1 MNAITL
7 LDELSTITKDNLRQV
22 QSLKKLSL
30 DELNFK
36 PDTESWSVLECIE
49 HLNRYGN
56 FYIPE
61 IRKRIAQYN
70 YKTSPVFKHG
80 WLGNYF
86 VQSMLPKEKLNKM
99 KTFKSMNPNNS
110 KLDSAILDTFILQQE
125 ALLDL
130 LNQARN
136 TDLTRVKTAISITR
150 WIKLKLGDTFRV
162 VIYHNLRHIIQARNV
177 LERIPQNQSVVNSAN
192 CS

>member
-7 LDELSTITKDNLRQV
+7 LDELSAITKDNLRQV

-61 IRKRIAQYN
+61 IRKRIAQSN
-70 YKTSPVFKHG
+70 YKTSPVFKYG

-110 KLDSAILDTFILQQE
+110 KLDSEILDTFILQQE

-130 LNQARN
+130 LNLARN

-162 VIYHNLRHIIQARNV
+162 VIYHNLRHIIQAKNV
-177 LERIPQNQSVVNSAN
+177 LERIPQNQSVVNSVN

>member
-36 PDTESWSVLECIE
+36 PDTENWSVLECIE

-61 IRKRIAQYN
+61 IRKRIAQSN

-177 LERIPQNQSVVNSAN
+177 LERIPQNQSGVNSAN
-192 CS
+192 YS